1 MALTKEDLQAI
12 SGLLDVKLQP
22 IDHRLGNV
30 ENRLGR
36 LEADVSAVKKGQ
48 AEMLGDII
56 KLDRK
61 ISDAYQLALDAWG
74 QSTENRS
81 WLEQGRLQA

>member
-22 IDHRLGNV
+22 I

-48 AEMLGDII
+48 AEMIGDII

-61 ISDAYQLALDAWG
+61 ISDAYQLVLDAWG
-74 QSTENRS
+74 QSMENRS

>member
-22 IDHRLGNV
+22 I

-48 AEMLGDII
+48 AEMIGDII

>member
-22 IDHRLGNV
+22 I

-48 AEMLGDII
+48 AEMIGDII

-74 QSTENRS
+74 QSMENRS